1 MTRDKI
7 IEQLKNVIAPYEMD
21 KEAFEN
27 LSEEMDLMKDLKVN
41 SQHLVDIIL
50 DAEEAF
56 DIEID
61 DEAAE
66 KMLTVAASIDVVEEM
81 LKKKNA

>member
-1 MTRDKI
+1 MIRQEI
-7 IEQLKNVIAPYEMD
+7 IEQLKKVIAPYVMD

-27 LSEEMDLMKDLKVN
+27 ITEEMDLMKDLKVN

-61 DEAAE
+61 DDAAE
-66 KMLTVAASIDVVEEM
+66 KMLTVGATIEIVEKLLAA
-81 LKKKNA
+81 KGA